1 MPNRSVTTPRAS
13 AFAPATDLLLP
24 SDRIARLDLQA
35 WARNLID
42 RLQVRIPDPAPL
54 SIVLNNAALVFA
66 HLGRIDQARWV
77 CNAHIG
83 WVGQLAASG
92 DTSPVHALQPWINL
106 GRIELLTGNA
116 TAAHAYFDL
125 VRPMQERRP
134 LWLGPVRLRSEDW
147 PAMLAVEPQ
156 LPTVLRS
163 VRLMDGVRC
172 WFIAGAYRG
181 ALHWLDRVEQDE
193 QLAPAGGLQEARVV
207 SHVELAEHD
216 QAIAVA
222 GLRHPDSFVGIA
234 IRLHLARSA
243 WLRGR
248 PALACE
254 YADEAAGILLGLGWS
269 AIDRPVLPRMFRL
282 LEAATRTARAFGQD
296 ELARRLAETLLDS
309 AVRAGDQVSQH
320 TALRHLEA
328 VADEP
333 DRHRWADA
341 RQNLESTS
349 DYLLI
354 RRAAGLAPAGDHEV
368 YASLIAAVRRCIAVP
383 G

>member
-1 MPNRSVTTPRAS
+1 VPNRSVTTPRAS
-13 AFAPATDLLLP
+13 GFAPATDLLLP
-24 SDRIARLDLQA
+24 SDRIARLDLKI
-35 WARNLID
+35 WARSLVD
-42 RLQVRIPDPAPL
+42 RLRVSVPDPGPL
-54 SIVLNNAALVFA
+54 SVVLNNAALVFA
-66 HLGRIDQARWV
+66 HLGRLDQARWV

-83 WVGQLAASG
+83 WVGQLAAAG

-134 LWLGPVRLRSEDW
+134 LWLGPVRLRPEDW

-163 VRLMDGVRC
+163 VRLLDGVRC
-172 WFIAGAYRG
+172 WFIPGDYRG

-193 QLAPAGGLQEARVV
+193 QLAPEAGICEARVI

-216 QAIAVA
+216 RAIAAA
-222 GLRHPDSFVGIA
+222 GLRQPDSFVGMA

-248 PALACE
+248 PELAGD
-254 YADEAAGILLGLGWS
+254 YTDEAAGALLGLGWS
-269 AIDRPVLPRMFRL
+269 AIDRPVLPRLFRL
-282 LEAATRTARAFGQD
+282 LEAATRAARALGRD
-296 ELARRLAETLLDS
+296 DLARQLAETLFDN
-309 AVRAGDQVSQH
+309 AVRAGDQVSSH
-320 TALRHLEA
+320 TALRQLDA

-333 DRHRWADA
+333 DRQRWAA
-341 RQNLESTS
+341 VRQDLEATS

-354 RRAAGLAPAGDHEV
+354 RRAAGLVPAPDHEA
-368 YASLIAAVRRCIAVP
+368 YAALISAVRRCVAVL
-383 G
+383 